1 MRGQFDPGN
10 LNMVRVLL
18 SFIVIFIVAL
28 AALLGYSMLAKLPRN
43 TKLKFMISVII
54 AVIGTVVIFL
64 LEVN

>member
-1 MRGQFDPGN
+1 MA
-10 LNMVRVLL
+10 RVLL

-54 AVIGTVVIFL
+54 AIIGTVIIFL